1 MRVQFWGVRGSI
13 PTPLSPAE
21 VEGKVVAMAEDVV
34 RAGITDPEKVAGY
47 IHEHHG
53 MLVRGTVGG
62 NTTCLSVEYPGATI
76 VLDAG
81 SGIRNLGRHLMM
93 KNNFGR
99 GQAEIHMLITHT
111 HWDHLQGFPF
121 FTPLFQRNTI
131 RIHGAHEN
139 LEQRFRGQQHPH
151 YFPIDLDAFP
161 AKLKF
166 DQIETEIEY
175 PLPEGGS
182 FCAKRL
188 NHPGDTYGYRI
199 KHEDKIMVF
208 ATDCEYRRDDTE
220 GIESMIEFTRDADLF
235 VFDSQYTLEES
246 LVKEDWGHSTA
257 IVGVD
262 IAVQANAK
270 RLALFHHEPN
280 YPDDFIRELLLKA
293 RNYAEA
299 TYPESKLDI
308 FPAIEGI
315 DLML

>member
-1 MRVQFWGVRGSI
+1 MRVQFWGVRGSV
-13 PTPLSPAE
+13 PTPLSPSE
-21 VEGKVVAMAEDVV
+21 VEAKVIAMAEDVV

-47 IHEHHG
+47 LHEHHS

-62 NTTCLSVEYPGATI
+62 NTTCLSVDWPGATV

-93 KNNFGR
+93 KNDFGR
-99 GQAEIHMLITHT
+99 GKAEIHLLMTHT
-111 HWDHLQGFPF
+111 HWDHIQGFPF
-121 FTPLFQRNTI
+121 FTPLFQRNKI
-131 RIHGAHEN
+131 VIHGVHEN

-161 AKLKF
+161 ATVNF
-166 DQIETEIEY
+166 DQIETEKEY
-175 PLPEGGS
+175 PLPEDGS
-182 FCAKRL
+182 FCAKKL
-188 NHPGDTYGYRI
+188 NHPGDTFGYRVQHGGKKMI
-199 KHEDKIMVF
+199 F
-208 ATDCEYRRDDTE
+208 ATDCEYRRDDEE
-220 GIESMIEFTRDADLF
+220 GIASMVEFCRNADLL

-262 IAVQANAK
+262 IAVEANSK

-293 RNYAEA
+293 RNYAEVTHPDA
-299 TYPESKLDI
+299 KLDI
-308 FPAIEGI
+308 FAATEGI
-315 DLML
+315 DLTL